1 MAYIKAYSV
10 PLRHPGGPVYKLAL
24 GVVILAA
31 MAWAQENSAGC
42 GADQAK
48 FEVKRE
54 AQSHPTGAPEPGK
67 ALVYVFG
74 DSELDNTAIRIGAL
88 NTRVGVDGEWVGAYG
103 SKSYMY
109 FSVAPGE
116 HRLCTSQQSSLK
128 SRRDNNASPLH
139 SKPKKAGCI
148 TSGHN
153 RVRRRWRQAR
163 RREYRMEGWNWQRS
177 IRRRRSS

>member
-1 MAYIKAYSV
+1 M
-10 PLRHPGGPVYKLAL
+10 HKLAL
-24 GVVILAA
+24 GVVILAT
-31 MAWAQENSAGC
+31 MAWAQEDSAGC
-42 GADQAK
+42 GPDQTK

-54 AQSHPTGAPEPGK
+54 AHSHPTSAPETGK

-116 HRLCTSQQSSLK
+116 HRLCTSQQSSLG
-128 SRRDNNASPLH
+128 RAGIITPRPLH
-139 SKPKKAGCI
+139 SRQQKARCT

-153 RVRRRWRQAR
+153 RLRRRWRQAR
-163 RREYRMEGWNWQRS
+163 QREYPMERWNWQRS
-177 IRRRRSS
+177 IRRRRS

>member
-1 MAYIKAYSV
+1 MFKI
-10 PLRHPGGPVYKLAL
+10 AL
-24 GVVILAA
+24 GMVILAT

-42 GADQAK
+42 GPGQTK
-48 FEVKRE
+48 FEVTRE
-54 AQSHPTGAPEPGK
+54 GHAHPIGAPETGK

-74 DSELDNTAIRIGAL
+74 DSELDNAAIRIGAL

-128 SRRDNNASPLH
+128 SRRDNNSSAITFTAVEGKVYYFRTQPSPTSLAASTTTGVPNGVVELAAFDAAQAQLMIPKWAY
-139 SKPKKAGCI
+139 STSQPKK
-148 TSGHN
+148 
-153 RVRRRWRQAR
+153 
-163 RREYRMEGWNWQRS
+163 
-177 IRRRRSS
+177 